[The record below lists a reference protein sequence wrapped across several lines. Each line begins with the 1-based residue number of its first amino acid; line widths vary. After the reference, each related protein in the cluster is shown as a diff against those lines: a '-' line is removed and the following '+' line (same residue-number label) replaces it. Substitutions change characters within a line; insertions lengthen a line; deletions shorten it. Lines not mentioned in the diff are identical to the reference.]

1 LLKDLISRIIKK
13 IQYSTMELSL
23 FKVAFT
29 QNFIAWYAEKSRSKN
44 TYFEVF
50 CRWNPNSFQFVS
62 VMFVSVRF
70 SSFQFVF
77 SYPNSFQLCLES
89 FV

>member
-1 LLKDLISRIIKK
+1 
-13 IQYSTMELSL
+13 MELSL

-29 QNFIAWYAEKSRSKN
+29 QNLIAWYAKKSRSKN

-50 CRWNPNSFQFVS
+50 CRWNPNSFQ
-62 VMFVSVRF
+62 
-70 SSFQFVF
+70 
-77 SYPNSFQLCLES
+77 LCLES